1 MIDVGLVIDD
11 KYSLVKK
18 IGQGS
23 QAAVWSAIDEER
35 QIVAIKF
42 LRSNGQMIN
51 GMYFIVMGKLGKSL
65 QDIIQERQEKFSMLT
80 VLQIGVQLVF
90 DLEQLH
96 NTGYTHYDIK
106 PDNIL
111 LECDDFEDCGSSLV
125 CLIDFG
131 ISLSLQEAAPNQE
144 PALDNSNDKQ
154 KQRRRLFN
162 GNIAFSSANQMLGK
176 QIQRADDIVS
186 ILYLMIYLSEGRLP
200 WSNQKITNNQYDSF
214 RKVRQIKQQM
224 QAYLERLLK
233 HTHQLK
239 DPNNIDY
246 AYYISELTQANP
258 NSLKS
263 FSWVMDWTQPN
274 DNWYNSY
281 SEKEYIF
288 KNFLSRNK
296 YYLKAKGNQ
305 LLQTKKSLTQKNLYQ
320 AADRKVISTNMINS
334 DSIQKQKQWQVS
346 PDKPKVKPNRFFNG
360 IILGNDNNNNINPII
375 KQDEPTVN
383 NSQVS
388 DIVMNNQIRA
398 RTLARISQQDMIE
411 RTQYINQMRKQTK
424 FRQSMDSSN
433 QDLGSFLYRLSN
445 IQQINRDKTS
455 QNRLDLESQKSQTF
469 QLNLKD
475 VMRANRKISNV
486 VLANDLGDL
495 QFSQNNIEHY
505 LNIASQCFLQE
516 YITIIDDTCI
526 QIQDV
531 DEDFRQIEVLRN
543 QYYKYT
549 IDYIP
554 KGNDL
559 KLIMSQQ

>member
-214 RKVRQIKQQM
+214 RK
-224 QAYLERLLK
+224 LK
-233 HTHQLK
+233 E
-239 DPNNIDY
+239 PNNIDY
-246 AYYISELTQANP
+246 AYYINELTQANP

-263 FSWVMDWTQPN
+263 FSWVMDWTQAN
-274 DNWYNSY
+274 NNWYNSY
-281 SEKEYIF
+281 SEKQYIF
-288 KNFLSRNK
+288 KNFVSRNK
-296 YYLKAKGNQ
+296 SYQKAKGNQ

-320 AADRKVISTNMINS
+320 AVDRKRMSTNMMNS
-334 DSIQKQKQWQVS
+334 GSIQKQKQWQVS
-346 PDKPKVKPNRFFNG
+346 PDKPNIKPNRFFNG
-360 IILGNDNNNNINPII
+360 IILGNDNNNINHMV

-388 DIVMNNQIRA
+388 DIDINNQIRA
-398 RTLARISQQDMIE
+398 QTLARITQQDMVE
-411 RTQYINQMRKQTK
+411 RTQYINQRRKQTK
-424 FRQSMDSSN
+424 FRQSIDSSN

-445 IQQINRDKTS
+445 IQQLNRDKTS